1 MLSDG
6 LAAADLMCHMNH
18 AAAPSILPGQLP
30 AGEER
35 ESKQAGQGKG
45 GGEGEVKLASI
56 GQGVDYKA

>member
-6 LAAADLMCHMNH
+6 LAVADLVCHMNH
-18 AAAPSILPGQLP
+18 TAAPSILPGQLP

-45 GGEGEVKLASI
+45 KRRR
-56 GQGVDYKA
+56 